1 MSDETGP
8 WGYKEK
14 DPIGQSLYDPCPEQ
28 DSRLLE
34 HMKDI
39 LSGYLEEPV
48 GEKLLFAHILQ
59 SAVELMIYHKT
70 MAEKLQTIIA
80 NVELTS

>member
-1 MSDETGP
+1 MSDETAP

-14 DPIGQSLYDPCPEQ
+14 DPIGQSIYDPHSEQ
-28 DSRLLE
+28 DSRMLE

-39 LSGYLEEPV
+39 LSGYLEVPV
-48 GEKLLFAHILQ
+48 GEKLLFADILQ